1 MQEQYKAGRIMQ
13 EKPETIYHK
22 QKCYNRMK
30 KNGDNHLLWRCDVIF
45 NVLFAPTGLLNQYIQ
60 KWKLTYVPDISFSS
74 L

>member
-1 MQEQYKAGRIMQ
+1 MQ
-13 EKPETIYHK
+13 EKPETIYHE

-60 KWKLTYVPDISFSS
+60 K
-74 L
+74 